1 MGLLSKFL
9 GSAPAKKAEDDVLLV
24 HTMLLMCGADGYLDE
39 AEAETVEAYFSQ
51 LPEFKG
57 KQFNDIYGQARK
69 LVGRYS
75 NLRESVKALADF
87 STPTVKRKAF
97 VLAADI
103 AMSSGD
109 VDESEDELLTAMQR
123 ILGVDDATAD
133 KVLEVLSMKYAR

>member
-1 MGLLSKFL
+1 
-9 GSAPAKKAEDDVLLV
+9 
-24 HTMLLMCGADGYLDE
+24 
-39 AEAETVEAYFSQ
+39 
-51 LPEFKG
+51 
-57 KQFNDIYGQARK
+57 
-69 LVGRYS
+69 
-75 NLRESVKALADF
+75 VKALADF